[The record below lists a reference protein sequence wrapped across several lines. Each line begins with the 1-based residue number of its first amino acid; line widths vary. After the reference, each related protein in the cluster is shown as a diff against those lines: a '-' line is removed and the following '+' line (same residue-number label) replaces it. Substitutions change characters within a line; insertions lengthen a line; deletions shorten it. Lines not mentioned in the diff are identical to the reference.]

1 MTDSKIAF
9 RCTGDDGGIA
19 AGGRAIIPW
28 IIRNAATMMGR
39 PQAPAT
45 NKSRALL
52 QKQTGRASARPFIF
66 PLCS

>member
-1 MTDSKIAF
+1 MTGSKIAF

-45 NKSRALL
+45 NKSRATNKKTKRPGTCPAVLL
-52 QKQTGRASARPFIF
+52 SA
-66 PLCS
+66 L